1 MSFALA
7 TCFLVALPAAA
18 EALPAAAEPSLALQ
32 PERVRPGDAF
42 LVTVRGAAAAPHGTF
57 AGRAL
62 AFYPVSGGFR
72 AVAALPVESE
82 PGRMAVEA
90 AVPGPE
96 GGPEMRLEAPLEVVE
111 PGFASRELGVAPRFV
126 QPPPQARRRM
136 RRDRLA
142 FRRAFAQEP
151 APPAFSAN
159 FAWPRE
165 AEVTGHFGDK
175 RVFNGK
181 TRSQHYG
188 EDLEGRVGDPV
199 AAANDGRVVLVRDCY
214 ASGGSI
220 VLWHG
225 AGLFS
230 VYFHLSRALVHPG
243 EEVKRGQVI
252 GRVGRSGRI
261 TGPHLHWGVKLGNL
275 YVDPESVLRLD
286 FDGSGVTAAIRPA
299 GAPPAAAS
307 PSAPELQPQSEP
319 QPQPEP
325 ELEPEPEPEPK

>member
-1 MSFALA
+1 MPFALA
-7 TCFLVALPAAA
+7 TWLLAVLPAAA
-18 EALPAAAEPSLALQ
+18 GPSLALQ

-42 LVTVRGAAAAPHGTF
+42 LVTVHGTGTAPRSTF

-62 AFYPVSGGFR
+62 AFYPVADGFR

-82 PGRMAVEA
+82 PGRLTVEA
-90 AVPGPE
+90 ALPGPE
-96 GGPEMRLEAPLEVVE
+96 GAPETRLEAPLEVVE
-111 PGFASRELGVAPRFV
+111 PGFSSRELGVAPRFI
-126 QPPPQARRRM
+126 QPPPEARRRM

-142 FRRAFAQEP
+142 FRRAFEQEP
-151 APPAFSAN
+151 APPSFSAN
-159 FAWPRE
+159 FDWPRV

-181 TRSQHYG
+181 KKSQHYG

-214 ASGGSI
+214 ASGRSI

-230 VYFHLSRALVHPG
+230 VYFHLSRAEVRPG
-243 EEVKRGQVI
+243 DEVRRGQVI
-252 GRVGRSGRI
+252 GRVGRSGRV
-261 TGPHLHWGVKLGNL
+261 TGPHLHWGVKLRDL

-286 FDGSGVTAAIRPA
+286 FDGSGVTAVARAPA
-299 GAPPAAAS
+299 APPTATSAS
-307 PSAPELQPQSEP
+307 PAPRPEP
-319 QPQPEP
+319 QAEPASVPSPERRPEP
-325 ELEPEPEPEPK
+325 ELEPEPEPK